1 MASIRR
7 LKKDIDYLTF
17 AVVGDALNC
26 VAYGKS
32 TDDMSEI
39 VEGIINSRNDFR
51 MQVNAGKK
59 VAKSER
65 KAYYKNLCK
74 NVMVA
79 VDAAFS
85 KMSES
90 AKK

>member
-7 LKKDIDYLTF
+7 LKKDIDYLTS

-26 VAYGKS
+26 VAYGKNM
-32 TDDMSEI
+32 DEMSEI
-39 VEGIINSRNDFR
+39 VESIINSRNEFR
-51 MQVNAGKK
+51 MQVNAGKR

-74 NVMVA
+74 EVLAA

-85 KMSES
+85 KMSEA